1 MRSKI
6 PRMTAI
12 SMATARIARTT
23 VRIGDDG
30 SMMFM
35 VIFYTPARMLAR
47 TAMAIREAIA
57 VVSAFRSMPKI
68 SPRKVTYRTHSC
80 TGPNSKSGI
89 PNGAF
94 DHPTWGNN
102 S

>member
-1 MRSKI
+1 M
-6 PRMTAI
+6 AI
-12 SMATARIARTT
+12 AKTARTT
-23 VRIGDDG
+23 DRTGDDG
-30 SMMFM
+30 SIMLM
-35 VIFYTPARMLAR
+35 VIAYTPARMLAR

-57 VVSAFRSMPKI
+57 VTSAFRSMPKI
-68 SPRKVTYRTHSC
+68 SPCKVTYRTHSC